1 LVTIIKLLE
10 QEIQKKVKEVQSN
23 SLHNAFFERIL
34 CNSLKRGGSS
44 GAVKKKK
51 RRKVYKIRLP
61 GTFHNESKRRDSNTR
76 PLRPELYWLKCTKN
90 PQEFSSTL
98 KPCIYK
104 VFTYHITSI
113 SIRHIEVNKINV
125 RNLLENYV

>member
-1 LVTIIKLLE
+1 MVTIIKLLE

-76 PLRPELYWLKCTKN
+76 PLRPELMYGQFRWWFLEVPKRIEKPLKSGHTRR
-90 PQEFSSTL
+90 FD
-98 KPCIYK
+98 
-104 VFTYHITSI
+104 
-113 SIRHIEVNKINV
+113 
-125 RNLLENYV
+125 